1 MRNFIQL
8 YPRRVDPSLRTLARA
23 SRELRGVALDER
35 LRSVPFLDRDAFVDE
50 LLELPPPPA
59 DEGLPAG
66 AVPYLPC
73 PVDDILAFVRELPVT
88 TSDEVVVLGSGLG
101 RVAFLVHLLTGAT
114 ARGIEIQPHLVA
126 RARATAAAWR
136 LDVAFECANIADREL
151 DGSVVF
157 LYAPCNGELLARVC
171 ARIEALAKRR
181 PIAIGAVGVEL
192 PYANARPGSTP
203 TLTLYAE
210 AR

>member
-8 YPRRVDPSLRTLARA
+8 YPCRVDASLRTLARA
-23 SRELRGVALDER
+23 SRELRGAALDER

-50 LLELPPPPA
+50 LLELPPPPP
-59 DEGLPAG
+59 DDGLPAG

-88 TSDEVVVLGSGLG
+88 AADQVLVLGSGLG
-101 RVAFLVHLLTGAT
+101 RVAFLVHLLTGAS
-114 ARGIEIQPHLVA
+114 ARGIEIQPHLVE

-136 LDVAFECANIADREL
+136 LDVAFDCGNVADREL

-171 ARIEALAKRR
+171 ARIDALARRR

-192 PYANARPGSTP
+192 PYTNARPGSTP
-203 TLTLYAE
+203 TLTLYE